1 MQEQLEK
8 KKAEYAERM
17 KNKVA
22 AIHKEAEESSSDIS
36 DFGIRCKTTSI
47 VL

>member
-22 AIHKEAEESSSDIS
+22 AIHKEAEVPVV
-36 DFGIRCKTTSI
+36 IRQKDSW
-47 VL
+47 VSL